1 MAAINFPT
9 IPVLNEIYPP
19 GAGTPGVSQWKWDG
33 TKWNTIPVFVRTNNQ
48 LAYNN
53 YIWPNNKSSEPGF
66 QITDL
71 LADGTLS
78 WELPGGPLVYLD
90 DISSQ
95 FDGLQN
101 VFTLNLNGL
110 PFTPEPTVNPNIAVV
125 LGGIVQTPV
134 ISYTISGPQIT
145 FSLAPAPGAA
155 FCAFT
160 LNVC

>member
-1 MAAINFPT
+1 MALVFP
-9 IPVLNEIYPP
+9 PSPSVGQKYPP
-19 GAGTPGVSQWKWDG
+19 DPGISGVTQYIYTGTV
-33 TKWNTIPVFVRTNNQ
+33 WNTIPVFVRTNNQ
-48 LAYNN
+48 LAYNS

-125 LGGIVQTPV
+125 LGGIVQTP
-134 ISYTISGPQIT
+134 ILSYTISGPQIT

>member
-1 MAAINFPT
+1 MALVFPAT
-9 IPVLNEIYPP
+9 PTLGQRFPANP
-19 GAGTPGVSQWKWDG
+19 GTSGVSQWSWDG
-33 TKWNTIPVFVRTNNQ
+33 TKWNTVPVFVRTNNQ

-53 YIWPNNKSSEPGF
+53 YVWPDNKSPEPGF

-71 LADGTLS
+71 LADGNLT

-101 VFTLNLNGL
+101 VFTLNLDGL
-110 PFTPEPTVNPNIAVV
+110 PFTPKPIINPNIVVV

-134 ISYTISGPQIT
+134 LSYTISGPQIT